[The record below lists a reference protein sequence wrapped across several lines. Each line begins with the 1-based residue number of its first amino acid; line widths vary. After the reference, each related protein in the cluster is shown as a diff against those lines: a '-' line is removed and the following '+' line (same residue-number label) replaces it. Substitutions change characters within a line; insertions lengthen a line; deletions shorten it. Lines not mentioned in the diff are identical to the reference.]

1 MVLQALR
8 SHPPYGQGMSLADGV
23 MTMVRLL
30 LPMRMILGAVTLT
43 LTLAKGVLPV
53 LQDVPAAEI
62 ELELVRIVAHQIVGH
77 IFLLLLPHSLCIQID
92 GHAKVTDL
100 AHAIVIEEH
109 IASGQISMDN
119 LVWKYKYYY
128 RF

>member
-8 SHPPYGQGMSLADGV
+8 SHPPYGQGVPLANGV

-62 ELELVRIVAHQIVGH
+62 ELELVRIVAHQIIGH
-77 IFLLLLPHSLCIQID
+77 ILLLLFPQSLCIQID

-109 IASGQISMDN
+109 IASSQISMDN
-119 LVWKYKYYY
+119 LGWKYKYYY